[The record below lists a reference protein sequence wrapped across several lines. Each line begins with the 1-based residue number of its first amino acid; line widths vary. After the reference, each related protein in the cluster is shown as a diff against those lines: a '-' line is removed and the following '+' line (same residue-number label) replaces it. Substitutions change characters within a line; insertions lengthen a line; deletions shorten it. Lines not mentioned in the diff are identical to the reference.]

1 MQQYLYNTPQV
12 LNDDI
17 FLLYG
22 GMTGTSTPAQREIAY
37 VLAEEQMV
45 EYIGSYLTPT
55 IITGTYFWRGNKA
68 LELDYGWLISVSRVG
83 INSVDWG
90 NGCEVDTATGCYAIR
105 NAQYGYIDVAYLV
118 GCGGCQGVVGY
129 PPYNITVVYETGLA
143 TGTYGSKSMLQALTL
158 AAQINLNE
166 IDVSLSNESTAD
178 VGIEFFINQRYH
190 EKRVKG
196 YNTAFG
202 NSATAMRV
210 ARLARKFRA
219 RPGTAIY

>member
-45 EYIGSYLTPT
+45 EYIGSYLTST

-83 INSVDWG
+83 VNS
-90 NGCEVDTATGCYAIR
+90 
-105 NAQYGYIDVAYLV
+105 
-118 GCGGCQGVVGY
+118 
-129 PPYNITVVYETGLA
+129 
-143 TGTYGSKSMLQALTL
+143 
-158 AAQINLNE
+158 
-166 IDVSLSNESTAD
+166 
-178 VGIEFFINQRYH
+178 
-190 EKRVKG
+190 
-196 YNTAFG
+196 NTPHI
-202 NSATAMRV
+202 
-210 ARLARKFRA
+210 K
-219 RPGTAIY
+219 